1 MSSYTPPSCASL
13 FTSAYD
19 SSAPS
24 YTAKPLD
31 DEVTLEGSS
40 LGRLSAGEFERA
52 SGPLAIRLHGQIY
65 GVSRPT
71 IYHKQRNSGAV
82 LIQPEEC
89 SGTTKVFM
97 KFEGTLTI
105 EIDNGVSQKI
115 PLLDETHVVW
125 QAHESSTSPPT
136 HIPFDIEL
144 NPDFADKEGQRR
156 PLPPTCHISLQAPSS
171 LRACVS
177 YTMTVTADRR
187 KKHGVLP
194 RSKSCNSLSI
204 PFDYVRR
211 SKPHLPMRIGPPS
224 DTALWFHQTSQ
235 IAFKTASAQPLQ
247 AKLSVPVAKVYWIG
261 HSIPFYFALSG
272 PSTALRSLFP
282 EHGAARVSVSLVR
295 QVVANV
301 RKVTRRGEMVLGEG
315 TVRRISA
322 RVEDTVLRWEGE
334 VRVSQ
339 PATVPGFDVSALL
352 VKDFIAA
359 EITPPI
365 ADPAPFDMPPQRI
378 PIFIRLTTDKHE
390 DDP

>member
-1 MSSYTPPSCASL
+1 MYSYTPPSSASL
-13 FTSAYD
+13 FTSEDD

-24 YTAKPLD
+24 YTTKPLD

-125 QAHESSTSPPT
+125 QAHEGSTSPPT
-136 HIPFDIEL
+136 HIPFDIEMT
-144 NPDFADKEGQRR
+144 PDFADKEGQRR
-156 PLPPTCHISLQAPSS
+156 PLPPTCHFFLPAPSS
-171 LRACVS
+171 LHARIS
-177 YTMTVTADRR
+177 YKMSLVVDRR
-187 KKHGVLP
+187 RKHGVLP
-194 RSKSCNSLSI
+194 RSKSLSF

-211 SKPHLPMRIGPPS
+211 SEPHLPMRIGPLS
-224 DTALWFHQTSQ
+224 DATLWYHQTTQ
-235 IAFKTASAQPLQ
+235 IAFKTASTLPLQ
-247 AKLSVPVAKVYWIG
+247 AKLSIPAAKVYWIG
-261 HSIPFYFALSG
+261 HSIPFYFTLSG
-272 PSTALRSLFP
+272 PSTALQSLFP
-282 EHGAARVSVSLVR
+282 EHGAARVSVNLIR
-295 QVVANV
+295 QVVAQV
-301 RKVTRRGEMVLGEG
+301 RKVTRRGEMTIGEG
-315 TVRRISA
+315 TLRRISD
-322 RVEDTVLRWEGE
+322 RVDRLLRLSFIHRKL
-334 VRVSQ
+334 RVSQ
-339 PATVPGFDVSALL
+339 PETIPGFDAGALL
-352 VKDFIAA
+352 VKDFIVA
-359 EITPPI
+359 EITPPM
-365 ADPAPFDMPPQRI
+365 ANPAPFDLPPQRI